1 MKTISKIKFNDFQE
15 PELAAFVDK
24 NGVIVK
30 GDVPSNASEAE
41 NLLSMALFEKI
52 DFLRGVISDL
62 ESIMDLIS
70 FGEIPHEELKRL
82 KAVPRIDFKRELTLM
97 DDFTRMVVKDEKY
110 NQTLLDEAAKNQV
123 VIQGLKRLLAR

>member
-30 GDVPSNASEAE
+30 GDIPSNANEAE

-52 DFLRGVISDL
+52 DFLRGIVSDL

-110 NQTLLDEAAKNQV
+110 NQALLDEAAKNQV